1 MPPLE
6 ICRPGPGPL
15 WPVRKYGY
23 AYVAQF
29 HFAFSVHFKVLRVS
43 SIRQIGL
50 RCSYVCAVICFVFLD
65 KFKPINRSS
74 QNLVWTLWFKRPF
87 YFLHFSYSAINN
99 ISISVQTSGMGA
111 ILVVFGVGSLNMF
124 GNRCSKIMQLL
135 LISFFFL
142 FLWWQGMAYCG
153 VTSFP
158 HKHYIYF

>member
-1 MPPLE
+1 
-6 ICRPGPGPL
+6 
-15 WPVRKYGY
+15 
-23 AYVAQF
+23 
-29 HFAFSVHFKVLRVS
+29 
-43 SIRQIGL
+43 
-50 RCSYVCAVICFVFLD
+50 VIQKTIL
-65 KFKPINRSS
+65 
-74 QNLVWTLWFKRPF
+74 
-87 YFLHFSYSAINN
+87 FLHFSYSAINN